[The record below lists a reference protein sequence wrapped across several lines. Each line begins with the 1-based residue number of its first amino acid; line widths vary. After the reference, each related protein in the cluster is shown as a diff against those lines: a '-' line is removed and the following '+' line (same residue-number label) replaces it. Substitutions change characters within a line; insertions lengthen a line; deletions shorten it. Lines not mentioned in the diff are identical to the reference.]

1 MYIIQYWCNTTR
13 TRDLRDENFSVADDD
28 DDYDD
33 DDDDDDESVDDEE
46 IDVVSCGKQP
56 SAYFNPAQT
65 LYRHEAGPSTSRA
78 GPSKSRGKSSQ
89 SRAKS
94 SRFTSIAGP
103 STSKLANENNTTVR
117 RPRGR
122 PPGKNSAQQRKN
134 QSRTNQILNHVPTH
148 YVQQINRQQNVEQN
162 YQQNSPE
169 PNLQQNIQQDENQA
183 RNEASERRRQHNQ
196 MEKQRRE
203 VQTKALHDL
212 RGCIPNIANN
222 KRASKVSILAHAR
235 DLISE
240 LCEMVSINEHTVN
253 SEMKRHMYLHSK
265 IAKLKKPVDLKCKVD
280 CFLKRR
286 KEKTIM
292 QPCVSLQRV

>member
-1 MYIIQYWCNTTR
+1 M
-13 TRDLRDENFSVADDD
+13 
-28 DDYDD
+28 
-33 DDDDDDESVDDEE
+33 
-46 IDVVSCGKQP
+46 VSCGKQP
-56 SAYFNPAQT
+56 STYFNPAQT
-65 LYRHEAGPSTSRA
+65 LYRYDEAGPSTSRA
-78 GPSKSRGKSSQ
+78 GASKSRGKSSQ

-94 SRFTSIAGP
+94 SRFTSIARS

-122 PPGKNSAQQRKN
+122 PPGKTSAQQRKN

-148 YVQQINRQQNVEQN
+148 YVQQTNRQQSIEQN
-162 YQQNSPE
+162 YQPNSPE
-169 PNLQQNIQQDENQA
+169 PNIQQDENET

-235 DLISE
+235 NLISE

-253 SEMKRHMYLHSK
+253 SEMRRHMYLHSK

-286 KEKTIM
+286 KEKAM